1 MAKFIAYEVALE
13 LVHAL
18 GPILPRIARQDR
30 DLARQLRRAV
40 ASVVLNLAEG
50 AHSDPGNRR
59 SRFATAAG
67 SAKETQSALMIAQ
80 AWGFITH
87 PELLAL
93 ADRLVALT
101 YRLSRP

>member
-1 MAKFIAYEVALE
+1 
-13 LVHAL
+13 
-18 GPILPRIARQDR
+18 
-30 DLARQLRRAV
+30 
-40 ASVVLNLAEG
+40 
-50 AHSDPGNRR
+50 
-59 SRFATAAG
+59 
-67 SAKETQSALMIAQ
+67 MIAQ